1 MQRAANEQHLEA
13 ALALAVRGLAVFPCY
28 ATRKTPL
35 TRHGWKD
42 SSRDP
47 EIIKALWTSYP
58 AANIAV
64 ATGEPSGVVVLDVDM
79 KKGKNGEA
87 ALAGLEQ
94 QHGEIPSTVE
104 AITPSKGRHL
114 WLKHPGRPVPCSENK
129 IALGLDIRGDG
140 GYVIVPPSHV
150 VEPDYAGTYVWSVDS
165 ASTFAAIPEW
175 LLERAAPAPA
185 PKPDGYFAEIAGGVH
200 DGRRNAS
207 LASLCGKLF
216 RVGLTPSQVLDYL
229 TYWNTL
235 NTPPLPEERIKLAV
249 KNIWKLEARRFG
261 S

>member
-1 MQRAANEQHLEA
+1 MAQAPWPACPVQREQ
-13 ALALAVRGLAVFPCY
+13 
-28 ATRKTPL
+28 
-35 TRHGWKD
+35 D
-42 SSRDP
+42 SAR
-47 EIIKALWTSYP
+47 LGY
-58 AANIAV
+58 
-64 ATGEPSGVVVLDVDM
+64 
-79 KKGKNGEA
+79 
-87 ALAGLEQ
+87 Q
-94 QHGEIPSTVE
+94 
-104 AITPSKGRHL
+104 GR
-114 WLKHPGRPVPCSENK
+114 RRICDRS
-129 IALGLDIRGDG
+129 
-140 GYVIVPPSHV
+140 
-150 VEPDYAGTYVWSVDS
+150 DYAGTYVWSVDS